1 MQICPLFSQS
11 QFFIQTAPR
20 YSCTALVLDRR
31 SSLAGTS
38 LQRIDHDTCL
48 CRCKVSA
55 EAVCK
60 RDEMVFSAVLESGVP
75 ICMALSGGYAKD
87 SAKVITQC
95 LSHLFN
101 KFQLIQ
107 KSSKL

>member
-1 MQICPLFSQS
+1 M
-11 QFFIQTAPR
+11 
-20 YSCTALVLDRR
+20 LDLR
-31 SSLAGTS
+31 SSPAGTF
-38 LQRIDHDTCL
+38 LQRIDHDTCP

-55 EAVCK
+55 EAVCT
-60 RDEMVFSAVLESGVP
+60 RDEMVFSAALEFGVP

-95 LSHLFN
+95 LSHVFN